1 MMMNSCVCLPTSF
14 STGNSESFASINI
27 PLVAV
32 WLSTLS
38 DDEVERFHTLKK
50 AFSEEQRA
58 KDELID
64 AADYDLFI
72 DARNI
77 EKERSQRDRDWAE
90 LFDRHVLMQK
100 EERYQQFANTLLG
113 TLFIYPSFLVFSKKL
128 YDYVASDKVWK
139 SSGSCSEK
147 THGQAIQT
155 ALSF

>member
-1 MMMNSCVCLPTSF
+1 M
-14 STGNSESFASINI
+14 
-27 PLVAV
+27 

-72 DARNI
+72 DARNL

-113 TLFIYPSFLVFSKKL
+113 NKSVYERASYILQHIHHDHAMPIAPGMEKQRFLQRKDVWTSDPDCFVILKERDL
-128 YDYVASDKVWK
+128 YQRLA
-139 SSGSCSEK
+139 
-147 THGQAIQT
+147 
-155 ALSF
+155 